1 MAGPSRSRGTV
12 FAFCAALWFLAGG
25 GGAQA
30 QANSPGENGVGP
42 QQSEPMTADDKAFDC
57 AAFKQ
62 AIGAAADGF
71 KPLRG
76 ATRQDDATI
85 ARYAVAAPLFGSC
98 EILDKKKV
106 GEVSYSCQ
114 ASKLSLADLK
124 ATIDACLGDK
134 AFARA
139 TNENPNTPYLVYN
152 PRIDGAKARVM
163 ALATFGAKTLA
174 IFSPR

>member
-12 FAFCAALWFLAGG
+12 FAFFAAFWLFSGTGAAL
-25 GGAQA
+25 A
-30 QANSPGENGVGP
+30 QANSLEEGGVGR
-42 QQSEPMTADDKAFDC
+42 QQSDPTVVDDKAFDC

-71 KPLRG
+71 KPMRG
-76 ATRQDDATI
+76 ATSQDDATI
-85 ARYAVAAPLFGSC
+85 ARYAVTAPLFGSC

-106 GEVSYSCQ
+106 SEISYSCQ
-114 ASKLSLADLK
+114 AEKLSLADIK

-139 TNENPNTPYLVYN
+139 TNENPNTPFLVYN
-152 PRIDGAKARVM
+152 PQIDGAKARVI
-163 ALATFGAKTLA
+163 ALATFGKKTLV